1 LNLEIKIPS
10 IKTFF
15 EKKKFSISL
24 VNSMFKKIHEK
35 KEERID
41 LMVGETQSKNIYLV
55 IQEGEP
61 IGQFYIENKSFK
73 SITGR
78 DYFNLL
84 QTLPD
89 SFLSY
94 YTIDPV
100 FAKCLLIPSQNK
112 PVYKGAVIEKD
123 LKKKIE
129 TIQNDQGENMIFLK
143 ENNEVNFFY
152 FKYGRGVESYFH
164 KEDKR
169 PAENA
174 VGDQFL
180 VYVLGRDV
188 SLLTMEVYH
197 NPKTAPLL
205 NPPLTKEAI
214 AEGVVEFFQK
224 QKHEPTPAHALD
236 FEPDHAAPPPSSPPE
251 KEEAGAATQPPKG
264 KWYFE
269 LVGGEQMGRRTG
281 LKKNQLTIGRMKTDI
296 MLSDAKISR
305 QHAVIEWTE
314 QGCRFTDLGSTNGSF
329 INGQPVKTQILKPGD
344 IIRLGGTLIKVIVE

>member
-1 LNLEIKIPS
+1 
-10 IKTFF
+10 
-15 EKKKFSISL
+15 
-24 VNSMFKKIHEK
+24 MFKKIHEK

-55 IQEGEP
+55 ILEGEP
-61 IGQFYIENKSFK
+61 IGQFYIENELFK

-78 DYFNLL
+78 DFFNLL
-84 QTLPD
+84 QTMPN

-152 FKYGRGVESYFH
+152 FKYGKGVESYFH
-164 KEDKR
+164 QEDKK
-169 PAENA
+169 PSEST

-197 NPKTAPLL
+197 NPKLAPLL

-214 AEGVVEFFQK
+214 GEGVVEFFQK

-236 FEPDHAAPPPSSPPE
+236 FEPDHEAPPAAQPPPSPRE
-251 KEEAGAATQPPKG
+251 EEAGAATQPPKG

-329 INGQPVKTQILKPGD
+329 INGQMVKTQFLKPGD

>member
-1 LNLEIKIPS
+1 
-10 IKTFF
+10 
-15 EKKKFSISL
+15 
-24 VNSMFKKIHEK
+24 MFKKIHEK

-164 KEDKR
+164 QENKK
-169 PAENA
+169 PAESA
-174 VGDQFL
+174 VADQFL

-197 NPKTAPLL
+197 NPKIAPLL

-236 FEPDHAAPPPSSPPE
+236 FEPDDEAPPEAPAPLSPAE
-251 KEEAGAATQPPKG
+251 KEETGATTQPPIRTMNRSNPKPEG